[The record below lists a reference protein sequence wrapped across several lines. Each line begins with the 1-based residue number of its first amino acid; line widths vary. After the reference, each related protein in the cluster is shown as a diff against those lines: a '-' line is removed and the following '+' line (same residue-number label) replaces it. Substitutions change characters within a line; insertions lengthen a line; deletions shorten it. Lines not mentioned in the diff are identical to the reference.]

1 MELKVT
7 KEAEGPLVLLD
18 QEGRLEGLEKM
29 VKRVVVAVGEG
40 LASLECQVIPVFRE
54 RKDFPVVR
62 EPKVFLVYLEDQV
75 RLFCVNWLYLLF

>member
-29 VKRVVVAVGEG
+29 AKRVVVVGGEG
-40 LASLECQVIPVFRE
+40 LANLECQVIPVFRE
-54 RKDFPVVR
+54 RKDFLAVT
-62 EPKVFLVYLEDQV
+62 EPKGFLVYLEDQV
-75 RLFCVNWLYLLF
+75 RLLCLVLLC